1 MKSRGFLL
9 LDSLITIFI
18 VSSMALLCISVY
30 KSVINYKEGYK
41 LYKEETNNK
50 IAAIYDSLGECE
62 RCEIEEDLSNLEP

>member
-9 LDSLITIFI
+9 IDSLITIFI

-30 KSVINYKEGYK
+30 KSVLNYKEGYK